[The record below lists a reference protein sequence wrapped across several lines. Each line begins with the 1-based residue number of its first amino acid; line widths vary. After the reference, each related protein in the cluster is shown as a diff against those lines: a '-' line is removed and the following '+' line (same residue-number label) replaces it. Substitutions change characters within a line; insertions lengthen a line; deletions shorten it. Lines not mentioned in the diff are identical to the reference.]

1 LCRKFYY
8 DEESGAP
15 VKDRDGSYRLRRDK
29 TPCEASIG
37 CLKGHWKD
45 SPDLKPREER
55 ILRLWWSSRGTMGR
69 SLTDDQLSDR
79 WLVGLLGELTQ
90 SYEEAV
96 RMANSRDLQQAITI
110 VSRVAKQ
117 WTV

>member
-1 LCRKFYY
+1 
-8 DEESGAP
+8 
-15 VKDRDGSYRLRRDK
+15 
-29 TPCEASIG
+29 
-37 CLKGHWKD
+37 
-45 SPDLKPREER
+45 
-55 ILRLWWSSRGTMGR
+55 MGR